1 MSQWLRGKRGGA
13 LAFVVVAGLVLSGLG
28 WLTATTLRLEREGQE
43 GQARAQEFEKMRL
56 ALWRLDSLL
65 APVLA
70 REDSRHFQD
79 YSEMFAPVA
88 LLQADGSGLA
98 PGHVFEPSPLLT
110 DVLPDWMLLHFQ
122 VDATGNWKSPQVFPD
137 ALAKRMESSV
147 TAIDLVNRT
156 PARRELLSALSAKLP
171 PRELLALVQAESGS
185 LTRQNFTL
193 LANTNELNAPP
204 AYSQMPQQ
212 QAVNPAEVG
221 RDLLNRTNLQNPY
234 NGINSRRE
242 ANQAQSPKSAN
253 VFLNGPPETPE
264 QSKTQAAGASRRSA
278 GRIVSV
284 TLGSMTPFW
293 QKCGNDPDR
302 LFVMR
307 TAKIENLEICQGVL
321 LDWPQLEARMRQEVQ
336 DLFPDVTVHPVVE
349 GQSPQFER
357 TLASLPVLLD
367 PGTSDVGES
376 QAGWSAVRFGLILAW
391 AAAVIALTAVALGGW
406 SLLDLSERRFRFVSA
421 VTHELRT
428 PLTTLRLYLDMLAG
442 GLIHEE
448 KQKQEY
454 LQTLNAEADRLNR
467 LVGNVLDFSFLEN
480 QTPRLLLAQTGVRPM
495 LEETLQSWRA
505 RCQEAGME
513 LMLVESEELG
523 RTVTTDARLV
533 QQILG
538 NLIDNACKYCRDAS
552 DRRILVRASS
562 HSERWL
568 ALEVEDRGPGIPMLE
583 RRSVF
588 RAFQRGKGTE
598 VVTGGVGLGL
608 ALAQRWAKLL
618 GGSLTLNPSP
628 SQSGACFRLE
638 IPMG

>member
-13 LAFVVVAGLVLSGLG
+13 LAFIVVAGLVSGGLG

-43 GQARAQEFEKMRL
+43 GQAQAQEFEKLRL

-70 REDSRHFQD
+70 REESRPFQD
-79 YSEMFAPVA
+79 YSAMFAPVA
-88 LLQADGSGLA
+88 LLQADGAGMA
-98 PGHVFEPSPLLT
+98 PGRVFEPSPLLT
-110 DVLPDWMLLHFQ
+110 EPLPDWMLLHFQ
-122 VDATGNWKSPQVFPD
+122 VDATGKWKSPQVFPE
-137 ALAKRMESSV
+137 ALANRMERSTPAVS
-147 TAIDLVNRT
+147 LVNRT
-156 PARRELLSALSAKLP
+156 PARSELLATLSTRLPAK
-171 PRELLALVQAESGS
+171 ELLALVQAESGS
-185 LTRQNFTL
+185 LTRQNFAL
-193 LANTNELNAPP
+193 LANTNEQNSAQ

-212 QAVNPAEVG
+212 QAATPADSG
-221 RDLLNRTNLQNPY
+221 RDLLNRSMLQNPY
-234 NGINSRRE
+234 NGLNSKRE
-242 ANQAQSPKSAN
+242 LGQQGQSPRSGN
-253 VFLNGPPETPE
+253 VFVEAPPIPPE
-264 QSKTQAAGASRRSA
+264 QAKSLKGSSSSNSA

-284 TLGSMTPFW
+284 SLGSMTPFW
-293 QKCGNDPDR
+293 NKSGNDAGQ

-321 LDWPQLEARMRQEVQ
+321 LDWPQLEARLRQEVQ
-336 DLFPDVTVHPVVE
+336 DLFPDASFHPVIDA
-349 GQSPQFER
+349 QAPQFER

-367 PGTSDVGES
+367 PGASSAAES
-376 QAGWSAVRFGLILAW
+376 QGVWSAVRFGLILAW

-448 KQKQEY
+448 KQQREY

-480 QTPRLLLAQTGVRPM
+480 QKPRLMLAQIGVRSM
-495 LEETLQSWRA
+495 LEETVQSWKG

-513 LMLVESEELG
+513 LLLVESHELAG
-523 RTVTTDARLV
+523 SVTTDARLV

-538 NLIDNACKYCRDAS
+538 NLIDNACKYCREAK
-552 DRRILVRASS
+552 DRRILLRASTCS
-562 HSERWL
+562 GRRL
-568 ALEVEDRGPGIPMLE
+568 ALEVEDRGPGIPLLE

-618 GGSLTLNPSP
+618 GGSLILNPSP
-628 SQSGACFRLE
+628 SQSGASFRLE
-638 IPMG
+638 IPL